1 MGIDINKAKDKVK
14 NARATNTKSGSKPK
28 LKHNEK
34 MDYINSGITVVNSL
48 AELTNTILNS
58 KEETR
63 RAKIDAD
70 SRQAELNSDLAKMRI
85 DLSEKTEKMKM
96 KLERARLNQQEK
108 LKEIDAEIHKVEQT
122 EMTKREML
130 KYDHEQRME
139 VLGMQREMLN
149 TIMAIY
155 KKYYEDLFS
164 GNSTLIIPG
173 DIGQQMQQC
182 IRTINTALQP
192 VALSHKEIYLEIED

>member
-1 MGIDINKAKDKVK
+1 MGLDINKAKNKVK

-70 SRQAELNSDLAKMRI
+70 LRQAELNSDLEKMKV
-85 DLSEKTEKMKM
+85 DLSEKTEKMKVE
-96 KLERARLNQQEK
+96 LEKARLNQQEK

-139 VLGMQREMLN
+139 VLRMQREVLS
-149 TIMAIY
+149 TIMGIY

-164 GNSTLIIPG
+164 GKSTLIFPE
-173 DIGQQMQQC
+173 DIGQQMQNC

-192 VALSHKEIYLEIED
+192 AALGHRESYLDIEN